1 MSAADMSGA
10 LSANITVSDLEIMSS
25 AENYRAWMYSR
36 IAPAVGR
43 RILEIGCGIGN
54 FTRLFLDRE
63 LVVAADV
70 YEPCLQQLKLLLG
83 ERSNLIP
90 VRLDVSDPA
99 TVALRPY
106 EFDTVICLNVLE
118 HVEQDDKALEHMHAV
133 LQPGGRLVLL
143 VPAFPF
149 LYGSVDRSLA
159 HYRRYTRKTLLPRM
173 RDAGFRIERSFY
185 MNMVGMVG
193 WFLNNRILN
202 HREEDPAQIA
212 FFDRFIAPPAERF
225 ERLVPPP
232 FGLSLIAIGVK

>member
-118 HVEQDDKALEHMHAV
+118 HVEQDD
-133 LQPGGRLVLL
+133 L